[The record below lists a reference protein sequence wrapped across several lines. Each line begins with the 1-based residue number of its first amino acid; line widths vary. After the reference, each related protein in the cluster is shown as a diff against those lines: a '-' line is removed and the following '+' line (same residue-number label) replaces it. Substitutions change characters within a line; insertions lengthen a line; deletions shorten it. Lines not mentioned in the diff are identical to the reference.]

1 MTMWTSAGQIAI
13 QVCLFQ
19 FEASA
24 GSGGFDKIA
33 TRFGLALMNQILVDN
48 PLFEQGDVWESFL
61 YLPDVRFSDSA
72 DCSQCAQPG
81 EVNTWQGEIGDK
93 YNLQDCEIG
102 NRCRC

>member
-19 FEASA
+19 FEASV

-48 PLFEQGDVWESFL
+48 PLFEQGDVW
-61 YLPDVRFSDSA
+61 
-72 DCSQCAQPG
+72 
-81 EVNTWQGEIGDK
+81 
-93 YNLQDCEIG
+93 
-102 NRCRC
+102 